1 MVGHYPSSLSPSLPL
16 LPVTL
21 PFKAAKH
28 FSLKNSLSQKGCGF
42 TGVIVLPVGALEM
55 GHLGV
60 ETKHCGREDTIHS
73 HEQLWGEQI
82 PSHANDNHS

>member
-28 FSLKNSLSQKGCGF
+28 FSLKNRKLTLF
-42 TGVIVLPVGALEM
+42 YFNIAVFAGVN
-55 GHLGV
+55 LGL
-60 ETKHCGREDTIHS
+60 D
-73 HEQLWGEQI
+73 
-82 PSHANDNHS
+82 